1 MHAYHI
7 GKDNRKKSFFGPAV
21 KYKEYDKMQL
31 GSITAGSVILM
42 NAISVILNAFS
53 ILWCKCS

>member
-53 ILWCKCS
+53 IL